1 MLSLSLSLSLCHTH
15 TYIFCITPKN
25 FNHNQLFL
33 KSNFNFKIP
42 NSFDYYCSTMPTT
55 ILDQL
60 TYLSSESIITI
71 MRPKFIRKGHLWIF
85 NATLDQEK
93 LPKV

>member
-1 MLSLSLSLSLCHTH
+1 MLSLSLSLCHTH
-15 TYIFCITPKN
+15 TYIFCFTLQN

-42 NSFDYYCSTMPTT
+42 NSSDYYCSTMPAA

-71 MRPKFIRKGHLWIF
+71 MRPKFTRKGHLWIF
-85 NATLDQEK
+85 NTTPNQEK
-93 LPKV
+93 IPKV